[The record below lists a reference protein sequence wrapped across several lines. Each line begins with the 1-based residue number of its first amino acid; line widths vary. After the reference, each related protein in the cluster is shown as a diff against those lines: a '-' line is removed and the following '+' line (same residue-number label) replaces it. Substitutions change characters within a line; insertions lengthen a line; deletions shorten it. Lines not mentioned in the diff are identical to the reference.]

1 MFARNFIRTFFNAN
15 LNTSQNYYAS
25 NQNITN
31 ITNINSINS
40 INTKEQFSQNRYFSL
55 ALQPHFREVTTE
67 PILVKK
73 TDVQFV
79 LDLEENELADI
90 LPKNLYISLENG
102 HFE

>member
-31 ITNINSINS
+31 ITNINSIN
-40 INTKEQFSQNRYFSL
+40 TKDRFSQNRYFL
-55 ALQPHFREVTTE
+55 LELQPHFREVTTK

-73 TDVQFV
+73 TDIKFV
-79 LDLEENELADI
+79 LDLEENVLVDI
-90 LPKNLYISLENG
+90 LPKNLYSLENG